1 MNWQVYSKQGTHLKT
16 YVYSLSIPTA
26 ASFISLV
33 VGPLVVLP
41 DCHNPTVSY
50 FGLPGYISELQ
61 CSVSFFHSLFRCFFE
76 PDFIAMLCN
85 KVLSLEKGLDYHAC
99 HTHVQNSLLDF
110 FSLLRANWFA
120 PHLMGMN
127 SVFSVHVLQFVWG
140 VSRCSFSFW
149 VL

>member
-41 DCHNPTVSY
+41 DRHNPTVSY

-61 CSVSFFHSLFRCFFE
+61 CSVSFFHSVFRCFFE
-76 PDFIAMLCN
+76 PEFIAMLCS
-85 KVLSLEKGLDYHAC
+85 KVLDYHAC
-99 HTHVQNSLLDF
+99 CTHVQNSLLDF
-110 FSLLRANWFA
+110 FLIVKSKLVCTPL
-120 PHLMGMN
+120 GMN
-127 SVFSVHVLQFVWG
+127 SVFSVHALQFV
-140 VSRCSFSFW
+140 
-149 VL
+149 

>member
-41 DCHNPTVSY
+41 DRHNPTVSY

-61 CSVSFFHSLFRCFFE
+61 CSVSFFHSVFRCFFE
-76 PDFIAMLCN
+76 PEFLAMLCS

-99 HTHVQNSLLDF
+99 CTHVQNSLLDF
-110 FSLLRANWFA
+110 FLIVKSKLICTPLDG
-120 PHLMGMN
+120 HEL
-127 SVFSVHVLQFVWG
+127 SVFCPCVAVCMRSI
-140 VSRCSFSFW
+140 
-149 VL
+149 